1 MLKRVLPLSLIFI
14 ISGCA
19 HSSKDE
25 ISVKSFEKIKGYTEV
40 SETRLDADGA
50 NGEDTYTLIRNAFGP
65 RSIEAPDLYGS
76 ANHQGH
82 PHITELTDPKIGD
95 YFKFVLHRDLDHDRD
110 VLSKSD
116 RQRNEIKVYGRS
128 DSSLKGYLGKTFE
141 YRWKFR
147 INDDL
152 KVTRHFTHIFQ
163 LKAVK
168 KSGSDAL
175 TNSPILTLTANI
187 RHGRSGLEV
196 RHVGYNSDHSGTINN
211 TLYHTSKH
219 NVDWQDDIKGR
230 WFEVFVRAN
239 YAEQGNLMMTVT
251 PVGETTP
258 LIEVHEN
265 NIEMWRSGND
275 ANKGN
280 FVRPKWGIYRSL
292 KAKEQLNATEDEVDF
307 ANFEV
312 KEVKP
317 VY

>member
-1 MLKRVLPLSLIFI
+1 MLRCVFPLSLIFVLN
-14 ISGCA
+14 GCVT
-19 HSSKDE
+19 HHQDP
-25 ISVKSFEKIKGYTEV
+25 VNTKSYEQIKGYTLV
-40 SETRLDADGA
+40 SKAQLDSDGA
-50 NGEDTYTLIRNAFGP
+50 AGVDTYSLIRDAFGP
-65 RSIEAPDLYGS
+65 RSIEAPDLYGK
-76 ANHQGH
+76 ANHQGAR
-82 PHITELTDPKIGD
+82 HITELTDPDIGN
-95 YFKFVLHRDLDHDRD
+95 YFKFVIHRDFDHDRD
-110 VLSKSD
+110 VLAKSD

-147 INDDL
+147 IGNDL
-152 KVTRHFTHIFQ
+152 KVTKHFTHLFQ

-175 TNSPILTLTANI
+175 VNSPILTLTANV

-196 RHVGYNSDHSGTINN
+196 RHVGYNADHSGTINH
-211 TLYHTSKH
+211 TLYHSTQH
-219 NVDWQDDIKGR
+219 NIDWQKDITGR

-239 YAEQGNLMMTVT
+239 YAEHGSLTMTVT
-251 PVGETTP
+251 PVGEKTP
-258 LIEVHEN
+258 LIEVHES
-265 NIEMWRSGND
+265 NIELWRSGTD
-275 ANKGN
+275 ADHGN

-292 KAKEQLNATEDEVDF
+292 KAKQQLNAGEDEVDF